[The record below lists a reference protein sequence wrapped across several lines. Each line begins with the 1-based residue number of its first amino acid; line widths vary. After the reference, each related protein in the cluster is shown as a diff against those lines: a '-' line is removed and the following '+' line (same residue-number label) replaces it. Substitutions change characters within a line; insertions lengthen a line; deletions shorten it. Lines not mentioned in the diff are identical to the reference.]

1 MKITAIR
8 AYALNITASLD
19 ITAETKTASHQ
30 LCVVEIDTDEG
41 ITGHGL
47 SSIGPAV
54 PIKAAVLSVA
64 APELMGADPL
74 RHEQI
79 WDMLYWQLVPR
90 GQSGVGMHAIA
101 AIDIAL
107 WDIKGKYFGQPIY
120 RLLGGARE
128 KCPVY
133 ATFGFGFYRTEELA
147 EAARNWKK
155 RGFHRLKMTVGNQAL
170 KRRDEPRLLSD
181 VIAEDAERVKA
192 VRDAAGHDAE
202 LFIDANCSLDLFHAR
217 ALCQMIEP
225 YHIEFFEEPI
235 TQNDV
240 RQMAD
245 LRSQT
250 SIRLAC
256 GQNEAQAYRFR
267 DMLIS
272 GAVDIIQPNVAITG
286 GFTQCQKIAAL
297 AASFNISVDNGGA
310 WPFVNQHLQA
320 GVSNGGLVEFHY
332 SSVEVCKQIFTGL
345 TEPRDGWLNMTDRP
359 GLGFDLNHDALGQFE
374 IKQP

>member
-1 MKITAIR
+1 MKITAVR
-8 AYALNITASLD
+8 AYALNVSVELD
-19 ITAETKTASHQ
+19 ITDEVKTTAHQ
-30 LCVVEIDTDEG
+30 VCVVEVETDTG
-41 ITGHGL
+41 LTGHGL

-64 APELMGADPL
+64 APEIIGADPF

-79 WDMLYWQLVPR
+79 WDRLYWLLVPR

-107 WDIKGKYFGQPIY
+107 WDIKGKALGQPIWK
-120 RLLGGARE
+120 LLGGARD

-133 ATFGFGFYRTEELA
+133 ATFGFGYYRNEELA
-147 EAARNWKK
+147 EAALRWQQ

-170 KRRDEPRLLSD
+170 KRRDEPRLLSE
-181 VIAEDAERVKA
+181 VIVEDAERVKI
-192 VRDAAGHDAE
+192 VREAAGEDAE
-202 LFIDANCSLDLFHAR
+202 LFIDANCSLDLYHAR
-217 ALCQMIEP
+217 ELCARIEQ

-240 RQMAD
+240 RQMAA
-245 LRSQT
+245 LRAQT

-256 GQNEAQAYRFR
+256 GQNEGQAYRFR
-267 DMLIS
+267 DMMID

-297 AASFNISVDNGGA
+297 ANSFNISVDNGGA
-310 WPFVNQHLQA
+310 WPFFNQHLQA
-320 GVSNGGLVEFHY
+320 GASNGGLVEYHY
-332 SSVEVCKQIFTGL
+332 SSVEVCKQIYTGL
-345 TEPRDGWLNMTDRP
+345 PEPKDGWLELTGKP
-359 GLGFDLNHDALGQFE
+359 GLGFDLNTAALARFE
-374 IKQP
+374 L

>member
-1 MKITAIR
+1 MKITAVR
-8 AYALNITASLD
+8 AYALNVTAELD
-19 ITAETKTASHQ
+19 ITAEVKTAAHQ
-30 LCVVEIDTDEG
+30 VCVVEIDTDDG
-41 ITGHGL
+41 LTGHGL

-54 PIKAAVLSVA
+54 PIKASVLSVA
-64 APELMGADPL
+64 APELIGADPM

-79 WDMLYWQLVPR
+79 WDQLYWLLAPR

-107 WDIKGKYFGQPIY
+107 WDIKGKALGQPIWK
-120 RLLGGARE
+120 LLGGARG

-147 EAARNWKK
+147 EAAQNWQKK
-155 RGFHRLKMTVGNQAL
+155 GFHRLKMTVGNQAL
-170 KRRDEPRLLSD
+170 KRRDEPRLLAD
-181 VIAEDAERVKA
+181 VIVEDSTRVRT
-192 VRDAAGHDAE
+192 VREAAGPKAE
-202 LFIDANCSLDLFHAR
+202 LFIDANCSLDLYHAR
-217 ALCQMIEP
+217 ALCSMIED

-240 RQMAD
+240 RQMAE

-256 GQNEAQAYRFR
+256 GQNEGQAYRFR
-267 DMLIS
+267 DMMIA

-297 AASFNISVDNGGA
+297 ANSFNISVDNGGA
-310 WPFVNQHLQA
+310 WPFFNQHLQA
-320 GVSNGGLVEFHY
+320 GVSNGGLVEYHY
-332 SSVEVCKQIFTGL
+332 SSVEVCKQIYTGL
-345 TEPRDGWLNMTDRP
+345 PEPKEGWLEMSETP
-359 GLGFDLNHDALGQFE
+359 GLGFDLNTAALTVFE
-374 IKQP
+374 ID

>member
-8 AYALNITASLD
+8 AYALNVTVKLD
-19 ITAETKTASHQ
+19 ITAEVKTAAHQ
-30 LCVVEIDTDEG
+30 VCVVEIETSSG
-41 ITGHGL
+41 ITGHGIT
-47 SSIGPAV
+47 SIGPAV

-64 APELMGADPL
+64 APELLGQDPM

-79 WDMLYWQLVPR
+79 WNKLYWLLVPR

-107 WDIKGKYFGQPIY
+107 WDIKGKALSQPVWK
-120 RLLGGARE
+120 LLGGARD

-147 EAARNWKK
+147 EAVHNWKEK
-155 RGFHRLKMTVGNQAL
+155 GFHRLKMTVGNQAL
-170 KRRDEPRLLSD
+170 KRRDEPRLLAD
-181 VIAEDAERVKA
+181 VIAEDATRVRT
-192 VRDAAGHDAE
+192 VREVAGPTAE
-202 LFIDANCSLDLFHAR
+202 LFIDANCSLDMYHAR
-217 ALCQMIEP
+217 ALCSMIEP

-240 RQMAD
+240 RQMTE
-245 LRSQT
+245 LRAQT

-256 GQNEAQAYRFR
+256 GQNEGQAYRFR
-267 DMLIS
+267 DMMIA

-297 AASFNISVDNGGA
+297 ANSFNISVDNGGA
-310 WPFVNQHLQA
+310 WPFFNQHLQA
-320 GVSNGGLVEFHY
+320 GVSNGGLVEYHY
-332 SSVEVCKQIFTGL
+332 SSVEVCKQIYTGL
-345 TEPRDGWLNMTDRP
+345 PEPEQGWQAMTDKP
-359 GLGFDLNHDALGQFE
+359 GLGFALNTEALTRFE
-374 IKQP
+374 ID